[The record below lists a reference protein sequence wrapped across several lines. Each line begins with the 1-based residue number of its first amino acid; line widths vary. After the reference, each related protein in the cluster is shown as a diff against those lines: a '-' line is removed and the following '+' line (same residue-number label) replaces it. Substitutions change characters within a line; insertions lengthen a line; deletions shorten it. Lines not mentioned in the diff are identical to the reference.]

1 VAAWAVMEPDPE
13 LEVAVLVFGLGRQW
27 DRGQQV
33 VDEAIDQVVM
43 GEEVEAI
50 VLLDLEERG
59 AASLAFSRTQSV
71 VEVLKK

>member
-1 VAAWAVMEPDPE
+1 MEPDPE
-13 LEVAVLVFGLGRQW
+13 LEVAVLVFGLERQW